1 MSSSRRDVLKLG
13 ALAAGASLGL
23 GSLSASAAAGAT
35 NSAAP
40 AARPAGRPLR
50 ILILGGTGF
59 TGPHQVRY
67 ALGRG
72 HKITLFNRGKR
83 AKQDWPGEVEE
94 LLGDRSTGDL
104 KSLEGREWDVCIDNP
119 TSVPFWVRD
128 AGKVLKG
135 KVGQYV
141 FISTISVFAQN
152 ATANDEQAETAKYTG
167 KDIYAET
174 RDTLMADMNLYG
186 PMKAACEREA
196 ETWFPGIT
204 TVIRPGLIVGPGD
217 ETDRFTYWPVR
228 LARGGDVLAPSLGPD
243 PVQIIDAR
251 DLAEW
256 TIRMVEQRHFGIYNA
271 TGPDYELS
279 IAAMLHGIRAVT
291 TAGARLHWV
300 PAEFLAKHN
309 VAPWGDMPVWV
320 PDDAENAGFGR
331 TVVNKAVAKGLTFR
345 PLATTASETLHWYNA
360 LPAERREKL
369 RAGISAEREKEVLAA
384 WKANT

>member
-1 MSSSRRDVLKLG
+1 MSSTRRDVLKLG
-13 ALAAGASLGL
+13 AIAGASLAMAALPAG
-23 GSLSASAAAGAT
+23 ASKPMQSPAATGDAKAAGK
-35 NSAAP
+35 
-40 AARPAGRPLR
+40 PLN

-67 ALGRG
+67 ALARG
-72 HKITLFNRGKR
+72 HKVTLFNRGKR

-94 LLGDRSTGDL
+94 LLGDRSINDL

-128 AGKVLKG
+128 VGKVLKG
-135 KVGQYV
+135 KVKQYV

-152 ATANDEQAETAKYTG
+152 AKPNAEDAETAKYTG

-228 LARGGDVLAPSLGPD
+228 IARGGDVLAPSLGND
-243 PVQIIDAR
+243 PVQYIDAR

-256 TIRMVEQRHFGIYNA
+256 TIRMVEQRAFGIYNA
-271 TGPDYELS
+271 TGPDYEMS
-279 IAAMLHGIRAVT
+279 MAAMLYGIRAIT
-291 TAGARLHWV
+291 TQGAKLHWV
-300 PAEFLAKHN
+300 PAEFLAEHE
-309 VAPWGDMPVWV
+309 VSPWGDMPVWV

-331 TVVNKAVAKGLTFR
+331 TVIKKAVASGLTFR
-345 PLATTASETLHWYNA
+345 SLATTAADTLAWYGA
-360 LPAERREKL
+360 QPAERREKL

-384 WKANT
+384 WKKK